1 MVPGGCEGRCEGSTH
16 PFRHRGV
23 AVSPRLPLA
32 GLTQPGSAR
41 SGRMEGGGQ
50 SLEGC
55 SFAVPRCFI
64 NHRPALGWGGPS
76 VCPST
81 SVCHTAKDAEERGEE
96 SAEPVGALLSG
107 KASEPPGKD
116 GIAPGGK
123 GCWQIQPCVEYYG
136 PKWERLVIRKLLH
149 AGLSAGYRNVIIRC
163 LETGS
168 DSMNLRKQVDSLLWT
183 AKIYSYQGITE
194 CFGWKGC
201 QSSSRS
207 SPILPQGRD
216 TFL

>member
-1 MVPGGCEGRCEGSTH
+1 MLKGHLAAGIPTRGGEGETGHTRLGHPRWEGSPDLGRGAERSFVPGGCEGRCEGSTH
-16 PFRHRGV
+16 PCWYRGV

-50 SLEGC
+50 RSLEGC
-55 SFAVPRCFI
+55 SFAVQRCFI

-76 VCPST
+76 VCPSI
-81 SVCHTAKDAEERGEE
+81 SMCHTAKDAEEWGEE

-107 KASEPPGKD
+107 RASQPPGKD

-136 PKWERLVIRKLLH
+136 PKWERLVIRKPLH
-149 AGLSAGYRNVIIRC
+149 AGLTWCRLQKCYY
-163 LETGS
+163 
-168 DSMNLRKQVDSLLWT
+168 QV
-183 AKIYSYQGITE
+183 
-194 CFGWKGC
+194 
-201 QSSSRS
+201 SRD
-207 SPILPQGRD
+207 R
-216 TFL
+216 